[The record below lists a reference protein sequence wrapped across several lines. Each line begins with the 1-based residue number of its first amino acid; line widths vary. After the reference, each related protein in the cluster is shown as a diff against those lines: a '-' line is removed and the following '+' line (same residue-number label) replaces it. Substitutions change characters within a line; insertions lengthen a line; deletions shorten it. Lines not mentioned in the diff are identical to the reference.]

1 MADSDRTVL
10 RKNPSRAACEDIIR
24 RILMTEVLEKG
35 TNEHFKTAA
44 DFMSYFQSLY
54 PASDSLT
61 KQVQRAVKS
70 LGMPKDERGYYIINK
85 TESQLN
91 QDKELAFLLKKT
103 DATITPLDSYE
114 TVFLKTDPE
123 YKDYLYQLLSES
135 DTFAEKIITMFNTS
149 NGIIFYTN
157 NKQQLEILINSLINR

>member
-1 MADSDRTVL
+1 MNDTSMGRQ
-10 RKNPSRAACEDIIR
+10 NPSRTACEDIIK

-44 DFMSYFQSLY
+44 DFMKYFESLY

-70 LGMPKDERGYYIINK
+70 LAMPKDDKGYFIINK
-85 TESQLN
+85 TESQLS
-91 QDKELAFLLKKT
+91 QDKEISFLMDKT
-103 DATITPLDSYE
+103 SATLSSLDECE
-114 TVFLKTDPE
+114 TIFLNCDGR

-135 DTFAEKIITMFNTS
+135 ESCKEKYVTMVNSS
-149 NGIIFYTN
+149 NGIIFYTKN
-157 NKQQLEILINSLINR
+157 RTQLEILLGSLINS